1 MTRQQHQEAPS
12 TADYWVNAV
21 TRQRVEAT
29 GVTLRGDPDP
39 DAHVVARYGHKRQLL
54 SGEPGQFPHARDIDN
69 LWTVIGGSRNEA
81 ARAVQK
87 EWPRLREE
95 WKAERRRAVLAV
107 VDALGSAVTQDALIQ
122 AHRRARIRPVHE
134 S

>member
-1 MTRQQHQEAPS
+1 MTQSRKRTSVSERLRA
-12 TADYWVNAV
+12 T
-21 TRQRVEAT
+21 RVEAT
-29 GVTLRGDPDP
+29 GITLRGDPDG
-39 DAHVVARYGHKRQLL
+39 DANVVARYGHRRQLL
-54 SGEPGQFPHARDIDN
+54 SGEPGEFPDARNIDN

-81 ARAVQK
+81 ARAVQDQ
-87 EWPRLREE
+87 WPRLREE

-122 AHRRARIRPVHE
+122 AHRRSRIRPVHE